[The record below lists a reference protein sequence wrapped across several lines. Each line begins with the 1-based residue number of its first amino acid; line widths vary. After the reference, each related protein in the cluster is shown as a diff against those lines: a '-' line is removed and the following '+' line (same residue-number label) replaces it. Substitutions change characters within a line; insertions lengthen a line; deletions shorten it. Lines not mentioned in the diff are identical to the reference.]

1 MFFHQKS
8 LFSLF
13 CSAMTLRVASFH
25 FFQNCHCCS
34 QSESERNTKN
44 IYIYISWLITINI
57 KWIHILYLQK
67 MFHKTNKIRHLNHL
81 IINPQYPQTN
91 FPSLGKQPFQLDPRL
106 HSKFGSHGVPNANL
120 SNFAFLL
127 VDFGKVLCSSTKELQ
142 QNSNAASREE
152 FHN

>member
-25 FFQNCHCCS
+25 FFQNCCCCS
-34 QSESERNTKN
+34 QSESKRNTK
-44 IYIYISWLITINI
+44 NI

-91 FPSLGKQPFQLDPRL
+91 SPSLRKQPFLLDPRL

-120 SNFAFLL
+120 LNFAFLL
-127 VDFGKVLCSSTKELQ
+127 VDFGKVLCLSTKELQ
-142 QNSNAASREE
+142 QNSNAASREILTILC
-152 FHN
+152 

>member
-1 MFFHQKS
+1 M
-8 LFSLF
+8 
-13 CSAMTLRVASFH
+13 
-25 FFQNCHCCS
+25 
-34 QSESERNTKN
+34 
-44 IYIYISWLITINI
+44 INI

-91 FPSLGKQPFQLDPRL
+91 SPSLRKQPFLLDPRL

-120 SNFAFLL
+120 LNFAFLL
-127 VDFGKVLCSSTKELQ
+127 VDFGKVLCLSTKELQ

>member
-25 FFQNCHCCS
+25 FFRNCHCCS
-34 QSESERNTKN
+34 QSESKRNTKTC
-44 IYIYISWLITINI
+44 IYQLAYCDQY

-91 FPSLGKQPFQLDPRL
+91 SPSLRKQPFLLDPRL

-120 SNFAFLL
+120 LNFAFLL
-127 VDFGKVLCSSTKELQ
+127 VDFGKVLCLSTKELQ